1 MRNTNAAWSCLAT
14 ILCASAAYA
23 VNPPAENASGLILHS
38 TVSSVSGINSGID
51 DPVVADVKPGET
63 FTITGDCIARV
74 KSADNLRVVLTISD
88 GETMPGYRSLIATE
102 QEIGAGGLQV
112 RVPDLPDATNRVFSV
127 RVFRLGQEVP
137 EICDAGAI
145 RIGGTTG
152 GKVG

>member
-1 MRNTNAAWSCLAT
+1 MRNTNAAWSCLAV

-38 TVSSVSGINSGID
+38 TVSSVTGINSGID

-88 GETMPGYRSLIATE
+88 GETMPGYRALVATE

-112 RVPDLPDATNRVFSV
+112 RVPDLPDAANRVFSV
-127 RVFRLGQEVP
+127 RIFRLGQEMP

-145 RIGGTTG
+145 RIGGATG

>member
-1 MRNTNAAWSCLAT
+1 MAKTSTAWSCFALL
-14 ILCASAAYA
+14 LCASAAYA
-23 VNPPAENASGLILHS
+23 VNPPPEDASGLILHS
-38 TVSSVSGINSGID
+38 TVSSVTGINSGID

-88 GETMPGYRSLIATE
+88 GESMPGYRSLIATDQMIKDE
-102 QEIGAGGLQV
+102 GLQV
-112 RVPDLPDATNRVFSV
+112 RVPDLPDAANRVFSV
-127 RVFRLGQEVP
+127 KVFRLGQEAP
-137 EICDAGAI
+137 EACDAGAI